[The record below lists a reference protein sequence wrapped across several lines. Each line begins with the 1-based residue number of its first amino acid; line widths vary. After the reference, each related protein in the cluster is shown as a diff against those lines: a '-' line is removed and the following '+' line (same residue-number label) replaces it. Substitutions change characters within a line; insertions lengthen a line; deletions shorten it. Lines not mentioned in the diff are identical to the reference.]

1 MVRDASLPVRIVS
14 DGVLGVILVAGSQ
27 GALLNMLD
35 PGDGGATALRR
46 RSLLGWLS
54 AVAAAGGL
62 SFALLVTAEIDLAL
76 FAPPSTVEEYASLLL
91 FAATSLAVILGLHR
105 LIERRRT
112 ARRAPDGVR
121 KAR

>member
-1 MVRDASLPVRIVS
+1 
-14 DGVLGVILVAGSQ
+14 
-27 GALLNMLD
+27 MLD

-62 SFALLVTAEIDLAL
+62 SFALLATAEIDLAL
-76 FAPPSTVEEYASLLL
+76 FAPPSSVEEYASLLL

-105 LIERRRT
+105 LIERRRP